1 MASATRQRLTEAA
14 VRRFYRDGFRNVGL
28 DQVLADVG
36 ISKTAFYKHFACKED
51 LVLSALEMQS
61 RWFQDAFREMISQRD
76 GETPT
81 GLLRSLFDLVAQ
93 IIDTDDFQGC
103 IFVNVAIE
111 YPPPHDPA
119 HIAAAQAKQV
129 IEDIV
134 CDLATRAGAANPRE
148 MARELCLIMEGVYV
162 TRQVSGNRQSI
173 DVARRLAD
181 LVIDAHQGAAAPAL

>member
-51 LVLSALEMQS
+51 LVLAALEMQS
-61 RWFQDAFREMISQRD
+61 RWVQDAFREMVSQRD
-76 GETPT
+76 GETPA

-119 HIAAAQAKQV
+119 HIAAAQAKQA

-134 CDLATRAGAANPRE
+134 CDLATRAGAANARE

-181 LVIDAHQGAAAPAL
+181 LVIDAHLGAAAPAL

>member
-1 MASATRQRLTEAA
+1 MPSATRQRLTEAA

-51 LVLSALEMQS
+51 LVLAALEMQS
-61 RWFQDAFREMISQRD
+61 RWVQDAFRKMISQRD
-76 GETPT
+76 GETPA
-81 GLLRSLFDLVAQ
+81 GQLRSLFDLVAQ

-119 HIAAAQAKQV
+119 HIAAAQAKQA

-181 LVIDAHQGAAAPAL
+181 LVIDAHLGAAAPAL